1 MFLNPT
7 QSNST
12 GPTQSPSRRPAE
24 GRPATEIARTDTLAA
39 IVARHPASARVFQA
53 HRLDFCCHGDVTLEA
68 ALRHRPGEAE
78 AILGEVEEA
87 VRSLDRE
94 VAGEDVTALSTP
106 ALVARI
112 IGSHHAFLRRQLPA
126 IDPLLQKVARVH
138 GEHNPKLYAVA
149 AAFTEL
155 RTAVEPHLDEE
166 EEVLFPLLMS
176 RRADPAAVRDPL
188 GRMFDEHLAVGR
200 LIGHLREQTDDYATP
215 EWGCRSYRLVMSELE
230 DLETDLLRH
239 VHLENHVLMPRFAAR
254 P

>member
-7 QSNST
+7 HGNSQ
-12 GPTQSPSRRPAE
+12 GPAPTHARRPEDDRSTA
-24 GRPATEIARTDTLAA
+24 GISRTDTLAA

-68 ALRHRPGEAE
+68 ALGDRPGEAE
-78 AILGEVEEA
+78 AILGEVDDA
-87 VRSLDRE
+87 IRSLDRE
-94 VAGEDVTALSTP
+94 VAGEDVTALSTA
-106 ALVARI
+106 ALIARI
-112 IGSHHAFLRRQLPA
+112 IERHHAFLRRQLPA
-126 IDPLLQKVARVH
+126 IEPLLQKVARVH

-166 EEVLFPLLMS
+166 EEVLFPLLMA
-176 RRADPAAVRDPL
+176 RRAEPEAIRAQL
-188 GRMFDEHLAVGR
+188 GRMFDDHLAVGR
-200 LIGHLREQTDDYATP
+200 LIGHLREQTDDYRTP

-239 VHLENHVLMPRFAAR
+239 VHLENHVLMPRFVADR
-254 P
+254 